1 MLRSLWGFRVFP
13 FSSPRVC
20 LLHSCD
26 GVRGC
31 DISTRTLHSLRKR
44 ATLQAMLACFC
55 CYLLLLLHCY
65 CSYPPASRIRVSAS
79 RANLVEDRFVR
90 DRRASTARAGQR
102 EQGDLR
108 RASLG
113 VLGVIARLIGR
124 FFHREIKCRQDRGEC
139 GAGSG
144 GLAGLNEGPSTRV
157 SCVALSRPIHL
168 ECPVLHSLATAT
180 RVDDFDIAEDSSV
193 GASER

>member
-1 MLRSLWGFRVFP
+1 M
-13 FSSPRVC
+13 
-20 LLHSCD
+20 
-26 GVRGC
+26 
-31 DISTRTLHSLRKR
+31 STRRLHSLRKR
-44 ATLQAMLACFC
+44 ATLRAMLACLLL
-55 CYLLLLLHCY
+55 LLLLLHCY